1 MVANVP
7 SVFWALVQG
16 HQELVRE
23 IKQGNKLRVSLRKD
37 AAYTSAVNEP
47 LGADYLTVNQS
58 HTPKAWITRTA
69 AEYHIL
75 SSPTRSTR
83 SQLPGP
89 VRSHTTSDF
98 QI

>member
-7 SVFWALVQG
+7 SVFWSLVGRQK
-16 HQELVRE
+16 LVRG
-23 IKQGNKLRVSLRKD
+23 IKQGNKLSLRKD
-37 AAYTSAVNEP
+37 AAYTSAANEP
-47 LGADYLTVNQS
+47 LGADYFTVNQS
-58 HTPKAWITRTA
+58 HTPGAWTTRTA